1 MLGNV
6 LSNAAGAFR
15 NADWIAPG
23 NGRGEAQRA
32 HGHHGAQA
40 TEGRERSSE
49 ADRSGHSEHLERRAN
64 VDTTLYGRNGTMIQ
78 AGAQAVSM
86 NRSDTLDFQIT
97 TAEGDVVTVTMA
109 HAQSQSQAGAYVKTA
124 DGSAMAA
131 TQSSAESLGIQ
142 ISVQGDLSAEETQA
156 IKTLMQKAGDVAG
169 AFYSGNM
176 SAATSSAAQMN
187 LQGSTG
193 PIDSFSLSLHSE
205 VERKA
210 AIAMYQ
216 GIA

>member
-6 LSNAAGAFR
+6 LSNAAAVFR
-15 NADWIAPG
+15 NADWFAPG
-23 NGRGEAQRA
+23 NGRGEVHRG
-32 HGHHGAQA
+32 HEHHGARRA
-40 TEGRERSSE
+40 EDRERSSE
-49 ADRSGHSEHLERRAN
+49 ADPGHLERRPNAEA
-64 VDTTLYGRNGTMIQ
+64 TLYGRNGTMIQ

-97 TAEGDVVTVTMA
+97 TAEGDVVTVSMA
-109 HAQSQSQAGAYVKTA
+109 HAQSQSQAGAYLETA
-124 DGSAMAA
+124 GGSAMAA
-131 TQSSAESLGIQ
+131 SQSSAESLGFQ
-142 ISVQGDLSAEETQA
+142 ISVQGDLNADETQA

-176 SAATSSAAQMN
+176 SAATSSAAKMN

-205 VERKA
+205 VVRQA
-210 AIAMYQ
+210 AIAMYED
-216 GIA
+216 IA